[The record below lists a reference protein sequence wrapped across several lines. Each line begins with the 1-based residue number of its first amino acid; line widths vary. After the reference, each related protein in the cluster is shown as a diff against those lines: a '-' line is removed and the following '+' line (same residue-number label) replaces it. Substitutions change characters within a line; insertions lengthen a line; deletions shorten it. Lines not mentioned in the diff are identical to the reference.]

1 MILTKENTKKIN
13 IEELINQ
20 YLVEGSIEK
29 ILFIVPTNRKARQL
43 KKELF
48 GFAKNH
54 SAQKIKIETLS
65 TISSKLLAVSET
77 FYLISEAAS
86 IVFLKQAASKVK
98 LNYYSLYH
106 EGIPNGT
113 LDGIRNLILE
123 LKLNGISPT
132 ELVDDSEITEESEK
146 LKAKDIANIYLEY
159 QSICKNIFAYDIGDI
174 YDELIKLDEKKFV
187 ENYNSLFEDVELI
200 FVDGFSEFTFHE
212 IAILDKLSN
221 RVKTFLSFDYLE
233 RNQQIFGHIK
243 KCYEKLEQVGF
254 KEIEDQRVIELNDFR
269 KNLREYL
276 FSSRNEISSNY
287 KEKLFEIIGSDKEN
301 EIDLMAKQIKKIII
315 EEKVKP
321 SNICVAFNLVQ
332 EYSTL
337 VKDVFEKYSL
347 PINLTDRISLD
358 NSSPIISII
367 NFLEIIENDYY
378 YKSLYRALNSA
389 FVDDFDID
397 VTNLQKIAS
406 EFKIIS
412 GKENWLSI
420 INQEIANSK
429 NDDEN
434 EITSDL
440 LQKAKKDFEKINSL
454 LLPFEAKLTIDEF
467 FSRLKKLIVDLR
479 IPINILKFGEEQE
492 KNTRALTT
500 FLETTEEVFTLIKK
514 EEGDKKKY
522 SIEFFLN
529 QLRTTCNWARFNVK
543 EKSNYGILITSLEEI
558 RGLKFDYLFIGGL
571 CEGILPTRYSPQIF
585 RSSSY
590 KQKAKEHQVY
600 ERFIFYRAISSFNKK
615 LFASYHLM
623 NNKREVVKS
632 NFLEELKLCF
642 PMTKID
648 NESFDD
654 VIYTP
659 EDLQIVYG
667 KNYDT
672 ENYSAEKAMNDF
684 DKEIASEILSNIKK
698 AIEIDE
704 IRTNSPFGKS
714 IFTGS
719 LLSSHVD
726 EELKTTFQNLR
737 SRQYSI
743 SQLENYGKCPFKY
756 FIERILN
763 IKVIEEPTEDI
774 EPIEM
779 GRILHSILFE
789 FYVEMRKKKIQL
801 MNCSNNEFEIAKR
814 TIIQIA
820 EKKLE
825 KSFFKSPIT
834 FHDREKIIGINGIF
848 ENSILYRFL
857 LFERNNSEPNYIPKY
872 FEVGF
877 GKLNDE
883 KSDESLST
891 SEPLLIDGIKLRGKI
906 DRIEINDEEKK
917 FNVVDY
923 KLNGKKPSG
932 PEIKAGVSLQLPL
945 YLYATADLLEKKYG
959 EKFSPNEMFIY
970 SLKYKNDEF
979 GKKLINPKIYKN
991 VDEVISDTLSHIKN
1005 YVDAI
1010 SNGEFTLSPHD
1021 KRKSIVCKNCSF
1033 NLACRIDEVKELNVM
1048 EEEAAE

>member
-1 MILTKENTKKIN
+1 MILTKENIKKIN
-13 IEELINQ
+13 IEEIINQ

-77 FYLISEAAS
+77 FYSISEAAS
-86 IVFLKQAASKVK
+86 IIFLKQASSKVK

-123 LKLNGISPT
+123 LKLNGITPN
-132 ELVDDSEITEESEK
+132 ELVDDSQIIEESEK

-159 QSICKNIFAYDIGDI
+159 QSICKNIFAYDNGDI
-174 YDELIKLDEKKFV
+174 YDELIKLDGKKFV
-187 ENYNSLFEDVELI
+187 ENYNSLFDDVELI
-200 FVDGFSEFTFHE
+200 FVDGFSEFTFPE

-221 RVKTFLSFDYLE
+221 HVKTFLSFDYLE
-233 RNQQIFGHIK
+233 KNQQIFGHIK
-243 KCYEKLEQVGF
+243 KCYERLEQVGF

-276 FSSRNEISSNY
+276 FASRKIISSNY
-287 KEKLFEIIGSDKEN
+287 KERLFEIIGSDKEN

-389 FVDDFDID
+389 FADDFDID

-429 NDDEN
+429 NDEEN

-440 LQKAKKDFEKINSL
+440 LQKAKKDFEKITSM
-454 LLPFEAKLTIDEF
+454 LLPFEGRLTIDEF
-467 FSRLKKLIVDLR
+467 FSQLKKLIVDLR
-479 IPINILKFGEEQE
+479 IPINVLKFGEEQE

-558 RGLKFDYLFIGGL
+558 RGLKFDFLFIGGL

-600 ERFIFYRAISSFNKK
+600 ERFVFYRAISSFNKK

-632 NFLEELKLCF
+632 NFLTELQLCF
-642 PMTKID
+642 SMTTID
-648 NESFDD
+648 NKDFDD
-654 VIYTP
+654 TIYTL

-667 KNYDT
+667 KNYAD
-672 ENYSAEKAMNDF
+672 EKATNDF
-684 DKEIASEILSNIKK
+684 EKEIDSGILSNIKK
-698 AIEIDE
+698 AIEIDK
-704 IRTNSPFGKS
+704 IRTSSPLGKS
-714 IFTGS
+714 IYTGS
-719 LLSSHVD
+719 LLSAEVD
-726 EELKTTFQNLR
+726 EELKTTFQNLK

-763 IKVIEEPTEDI
+763 IKVIEEPIEEI

-779 GRILHSILFE
+779 GRILHAILFE

-801 MNCSNNEFEIAKR
+801 INCSDNEFEIAKR

-857 LFERNNSEPNYIPKY
+857 LFERNNSESSYIPKY

-906 DRIEINDEEKK
+906 DRIEVNDEEKK

-923 KLNGKKPSG
+923 KLNGKKPTG
-932 PEIKAGVSLQLPL
+932 PEFKAGVSLQLPL
-945 YLYATADLLEKKYG
+945 YIYATADLLEKKYG

-970 SLKYKNDEF
+970 SLKYKNEEF
-979 GKKLINPKIYKN
+979 GKKAVDPKIYKN
-991 VDEVISDTLSHIKN
+991 VDEVIIDTLSHIKN
-1005 YVDAI
+1005 YVNAI
-1010 SNGEFTLSPHD
+1010 SQGEFTLSPHD
-1021 KRKSIVCKNCSF
+1021 KRKSIVCNNCSF

>member
-13 IEELINQ
+13 IEEIINQ

-77 FYLISEAAS
+77 FYSISEAAS
-86 IVFLKQAASKVK
+86 IVFLKQASSKVK

-123 LKLNGISPT
+123 LKLNGITPN
-132 ELVDDSEITEESEK
+132 ELVGDTQIIEESEK

-159 QSICKNIFAYDIGDI
+159 QSICKNIFAYDNGDI
-174 YDELIKLDEKKFV
+174 YDELIKLDGKKFV
-187 ENYNSLFEDVELI
+187 ENYNSLFDDVELI
-200 FVDGFSEFTFHE
+200 FVDGFSEFTFPE

-221 RVKTFLSFDYLE
+221 HVKTFLSFDYLE
-233 RNQQIFGHIK
+233 KNQQIFGHIK
-243 KCYEKLEQVGF
+243 KCYERLEQVGF

-276 FSSRNEISSNY
+276 FASRKIFSSNY
-287 KEKLFEIIGSDKEN
+287 KERLFEIIGSDKEN
-301 EIDLMAKQIKKIII
+301 EIDLIAKQIKKIII

-389 FVDDFDID
+389 FADDFDID

-420 INQEIANSK
+420 INQEIANIK

-434 EITSDL
+434 EITSDS
-440 LQKAKKDFEKINSL
+440 LQKAKKDFEKITSM
-454 LLPFEAKLTIDEF
+454 LLPFEGRLTIDEF
-467 FSRLKKLIVDLR
+467 FSQLKKLIVDLR
-479 IPINILKFGEEQE
+479 IPINVLKFGEEQE

-600 ERFIFYRAISSFNKK
+600 ERFVFYRAISSFNKK

-632 NFLEELKLCF
+632 NFLTELQLCF
-642 PMTKID
+642 SMTTID
-648 NESFDD
+648 NKDFDD
-654 VIYTP
+654 TIYTL

-667 KNYDT
+667 KNYAD
-672 ENYSAEKAMNDF
+672 EKATNDF
-684 DKEIASEILSNIKK
+684 EKEIDSGILSNIKK
-698 AIEIDE
+698 AIEIDK
-704 IRTNSPFGKS
+704 IRTSSPFGKS

-726 EELKTTFQNLR
+726 DELKTTFQNLK

-763 IKVIEEPTEDI
+763 IKVIEEPIEDI

-779 GRILHSILFE
+779 GRILHAILFE

-801 MNCSNNEFEIAKR
+801 INCSDNEFEIAKR

-857 LFERNNSEPNYIPKY
+857 LFERNNSESSYIPKY

-906 DRIEINDEEKK
+906 DRIEVNDEEKK

-923 KLNGKKPSG
+923 KLNGKKPTG
-932 PEIKAGVSLQLPL
+932 PEFKAGVSLQLPL
-945 YLYATADLLEKKYG
+945 YIYATADLLEKKYG

-970 SLKYKNDEF
+970 SLKYKNEEF
-979 GKKLINPKIYKN
+979 GKKAVDPKIYKN
-991 VDEVISDTLSHIKN
+991 VDKVIDDTLSHIKN

-1021 KRKSIVCKNCSF
+1021 KRKSIVCNNCSF

>member
-1 MILTKENTKKIN
+1 
-13 IEELINQ
+13 
-20 YLVEGSIEK
+20 
-29 ILFIVPTNRKARQL
+29 
-43 KKELF
+43 
-48 GFAKNH
+48 
-54 SAQKIKIETLS
+54 
-65 TISSKLLAVSET
+65 
-77 FYLISEAAS
+77 
-86 IVFLKQAASKVK
+86 
-98 LNYYSLYH
+98 
-106 EGIPNGT
+106 
-113 LDGIRNLILE
+113 
-123 LKLNGISPT
+123 
-132 ELVDDSEITEESEK
+132 
-146 LKAKDIANIYLEY
+146 
-159 QSICKNIFAYDIGDI
+159 
-174 YDELIKLDEKKFV
+174 
-187 ENYNSLFEDVELI
+187 
-200 FVDGFSEFTFHE
+200 
-212 IAILDKLSN
+212 
-221 RVKTFLSFDYLE
+221 
-233 RNQQIFGHIK
+233 
-243 KCYEKLEQVGF
+243 
-254 KEIEDQRVIELNDFR
+254 
-269 KNLREYL
+269 
-276 FSSRNEISSNY
+276 
-287 KEKLFEIIGSDKEN
+287 
-301 EIDLMAKQIKKIII
+301 
-315 EEKVKP
+315 
-321 SNICVAFNLVQ
+321 
-332 EYSTL
+332 
-337 VKDVFEKYSL
+337 
-347 PINLTDRISLD
+347 
-358 NSSPIISII
+358 
-367 NFLEIIENDYY
+367 
-378 YKSLYRALNSA
+378 
-389 FVDDFDID
+389 
-397 VTNLQKIAS
+397 
-406 EFKIIS
+406 
-412 GKENWLSI
+412 
-420 INQEIANSK
+420 
-429 NDDEN
+429 
-434 EITSDL
+434 
-440 LQKAKKDFEKINSL
+440 
-454 LLPFEAKLTIDEF
+454 
-467 FSRLKKLIVDLR
+467 
-479 IPINILKFGEEQE
+479 
-492 KNTRALTT
+492 
-500 FLETTEEVFTLIKK
+500 
-514 EEGDKKKY
+514 
-522 SIEFFLN
+522 
-529 QLRTTCNWARFNVK
+529 
-543 EKSNYGILITSLEEI
+543 
-558 RGLKFDYLFIGGL
+558 
-571 CEGILPTRYSPQIF
+571 
-585 RSSSY
+585 
-590 KQKAKEHQVY
+590 
-600 ERFIFYRAISSFNKK
+600 
-615 LFASYHLM
+615 
-623 NNKREVVKS
+623 
-632 NFLEELKLCF
+632 
-642 PMTKID
+642 
-648 NESFDD
+648 
-654 VIYTP
+654 
-659 EDLQIVYG
+659 
-667 KNYDT
+667 
-672 ENYSAEKAMNDF
+672 MNDF
-684 DKEIASEILSNIKK
+684 EEEIASEILSNIKK

-719 LLSSHVD
+719 LLSSKVD
-726 EELKTTFQNLR
+726 EELQTTFQNLR

-779 GRILHSILFE
+779 GRILHAILFE

-801 MNCSNNEFEIAKR
+801 INCSDNEFEIAKR

-932 PEIKAGVSLQLPL
+932 PEFKAGVSLQLPL